1 MHEFNPVKIAKELK
15 IDAKAVGIPSGAAE
29 VFIDK
34 ALATTEKKLSLKT
47 IITEED
53 LKRILAKELKKYHKD
68 LAYVY
73 ENRDTII

>member
-1 MHEFNPVKIAKELK
+1 MEEFDQTKIAKELK

-29 VFIDK
+29 DFIK
-34 ALATTEKKLSLKT
+34 RALKATTKKLSNKK
-47 IITEED
+47 IITHGD
-53 LKRILAKELKKYHKD
+53 LKRTLVKEIQKYNKD

>member
-1 MHEFNPVKIAKELK
+1 MHEFNPIKIAKELK
-15 IDAKAVGIPSGAAE
+15 IDAKAIGIPSGAAE
-29 VFIDK
+29 VFINK